1 MIRSALFTLA
11 VLTVT
16 LSATPAPAQQ
26 TQPSDEIVLIVTAL
40 SPDSSITLGAEPAT
54 IASTAGLYPGEPLAV
69 EVKGGVQDVRE
80 TMLRIDALGANLL
93 AIRAALEL
101 ETAADRA
108 LTIRPRLEGNGLID
122 VYHEVDSPPIRIA
135 IGPATVTLGR
145 GVVRVRATG
154 ESQVQIICAS
164 GTAEVGAGAAKV
176 VLDSRGKNSVMVRG
190 AELSEAAPVDIAG
203 DIAATRS
210 RVVQQSLL
218 RDLVRVAES
227 AAEGDIEPPARGS
240 AVPIAAIATAVRVV
254 DIVPRGSGVTTI
266 SGGTAP
272 SSGVAAQG
280 GSTADAFLSSGQAAL
295 AVVGAR
301 IQATRI
307 VGGTAGRAPLGVNN
321 QFRRRFTLGP
331 VTP

>member
-1 MIRSALFTLA
+1 
-11 VLTVT
+11 
-16 LSATPAPAQQ
+16 
-26 TQPSDEIVLIVTAL
+26 
-40 SPDSSITLGAEPAT
+40 
-54 IASTAGLYPGEPLAV
+54 
-69 EVKGGVQDVRE
+69 
-80 TMLRIDALGANLL
+80 
-93 AIRAALEL
+93 
-101 ETAADRA
+101 
-108 LTIRPRLEGNGLID
+108 
-122 VYHEVDSPPIRIA
+122 
-135 IGPATVTLGR
+135 
-145 GVVRVRATG
+145 
-154 ESQVQIICAS
+154 
-164 GTAEVGAGAAKV
+164 
-176 VLDSRGKNSVMVRG
+176 VLDAGGKNSAIVR
-190 AELSEAAPVDIAG
+190 AAALSEPARIEVG
-203 DIAATRS
+203 GEMAATRS

-254 DIVPRGSGVTTI
+254 DIVPRGSGVTSF

-301 IQATRI
+301 IQSTRI

-321 QFRRRFTLGP
+321 QFRRRFTLGA